1 GGSFHPALSRS
12 QNTKP
17 TLIRAKRY
25 ARRSLHFS
33 RAVSVISVPASAFE
47 TGQFCFA
54 PCAYSWNFASS
65 IPGISAS
72 VSSAIP
78 VIENASP
85 TFSSLTV
92 AVVCMRVGLICAR
105 DNAAVSAMVKQ
116 PACAAPI
123 NSSGLVADS
132 PSSNRDLNEYGPS
145 NAPLPTFNRPL
156 PSARLPNHSASA
168 FLDGITSYPPHT
180 I

>member
-1 GGSFHPALSRS
+1 MRLQQDGRRLARRDINETHSIEAAKPQQFISVNLSTCRTSFHGGSFHPALSRS

-17 TLIRAKRY
+17 TLIRAKRD
-25 ARRSLHFS
+25 ARRALHFS
-33 RAVSVISVPASAFE
+33 RATSVISVPASAFD

-78 VIENASP
+78 VIENPSP

-92 AVVCMRVGLICAR
+92 AVV
-105 DNAAVSAMVKQ
+105 
-116 PACAAPI
+116 
-123 NSSGLVADS
+123 
-132 PSSNRDLNEYGPS
+132 
-145 NAPLPTFNRPL
+145 
-156 PSARLPNHSASA
+156 
-168 FLDGITSYPPHT
+168 
-180 I
+180 